1 MKVCIFLVTGNNF
14 YLSQL
19 SLLCCDTEVR
29 CHGAAE
35 KSAVVT
41 RFHAE
46 TSSTSDKGLR
56 HDTVKFITEL

>member
-1 MKVCIFLVTGNNF
+1 MKVCIFLVTGNIFTYHNSH
-14 YLSQL
+14 YW
-19 SLLCCDTEVR
+19 DTEVR

>member
-19 SLLCCDTEVR
+19 IYWDTEVR

-35 KSAVVT
+35 KSAAVVT

>member
-19 SLLCCDTEVR
+19 SLYWDTEVR